1 MKQELPHRDKGNSG
15 LNRKEKTM
23 TEYTTYNH
31 PAASCNLIAEE
42 LEAHANSR
50 AYTDDD
56 GNVVILD
63 SDDEP
68 TDEMEYR
75 GLYDF
80 INDAFDVEITRGL
93 SGDYRG
99 AKLYM
104 TVDGPAIWVDT
115 QNGTVEGRRGVDSC
129 SKWVDSD
136 AIDALNEAIEE
147 IVQDM

>member
-1 MKQELPHRDKGNSG
+1 
-15 LNRKEKTM
+15 M
-23 TEYTTYNH
+23 TEYTTASHLN
-31 PAASCNLIAEE
+31 ASCIRIAEE
-42 LEAHANSR
+42 LEAHANGR
-50 AYTDDD
+50 AYTDENGD
-56 GNVVILD
+56 VVILD
-63 SDDEP
+63 SEEEP

-80 INDAFDVEITRGL
+80 INDALDIEVTCGL

-104 TVDGPAIWVDT
+104 TVGGPSIWIDT
-115 QNGTVEGRRGVDSC
+115 QSGFVEGRWATDSC

-147 IVQDM
+147 IIETR

>member
-1 MKQELPHRDKGNSG
+1 
-15 LNRKEKTM
+15 M
-23 TEYTTYNH
+23 TEYTTNSH
-31 PAASCNLIAEE
+31 LSANCNLIAEE
-42 LEAHANSR
+42 LEAHANGRS
-50 AYTDDD
+50 YEDEY
-56 GNVVILD
+56 GNVIILD
-63 SDDEP
+63 SEEEP

-80 INDAFDVEITRGL
+80 IESALDVEITRGL

-104 TVDGPAIWVDT
+104 TVGGPTIWVDT
-115 QNGTVEGRRGVDSC
+115 ETVFVEGRWVGDSC

-147 IVQDM
+147 SIETR

>member
-1 MKQELPHRDKGNSG
+1 
-15 LNRKEKTM
+15 M
-23 TEYTTYNH
+23 TEYTTNTH
-31 PAASCNLIAEE
+31 LAASCNLIAEE

-50 AYTDDD
+50 AYEDED

-104 TVDGPAIWVDT
+104 TVGGPAIWVDT
-115 QNGTVEGRRGVDSC
+115 QTGFVEGRGATDSC

-136 AIDALNEAIEE
+136 AIDELNEAIEE
-147 IVQDM
+147 IVEAR

>member
-1 MKQELPHRDKGNSG
+1 
-15 LNRKEKTM
+15 M
-23 TEYTTYNH
+23 TEYTTDSYLN
-31 PAASCNLIAEE
+31 ASCISIAEE
-42 LEAHANSR
+42 IEAHANGG
-50 AYTDDD
+50 AYTDDNGD
-56 GNVVILD
+56 VVILD

-80 INDAFDVEITRGL
+80 INDAFDVEITCGL

-104 TVDGPAIWVDT
+104 TVGGPAIWVDT
-115 QNGTVEGRRGVDSC
+115 QNGTVEGRCGVNSC

-136 AIDALNEAIEE
+136 AIDELNDAIEE
-147 IVQDM
+147 LIETR

>member
-1 MKQELPHRDKGNSG
+1 
-15 LNRKEKTM
+15 M
-23 TEYTTYNH
+23 TEYSTNNRL
-31 PAASCNLIAEE
+31 AATCTSIAEE
-42 LEAHANSR
+42 IEAHANSR
-50 AYTDDD
+50 AYEDED

-80 INDAFDVEITRGL
+80 INDALDVDITCGL

-104 TVDGPAIWVDT
+104 TVGGPTIWVDT
-115 QNGTVEGRRGVDSC
+115 QTGFVEGRWATDSC

-147 IVQDM
+147 LIETR

>member
-1 MKQELPHRDKGNSG
+1 
-15 LNRKEKTM
+15 M
-23 TEYTTYNH
+23 TEYTTY
-31 PAASCNLIAEE
+31 SNLKATCTSIAEE
-42 LEAHANSR
+42 LEAHANGR
-50 AYTDDD
+50 AYTDED

-80 INDAFDVEITRGL
+80 INDAFDIEVTRGL
-93 SGDYRG
+93 AGDYRG

-104 TVDGPAIWVDT
+104 TVGGPAIWVDT
-115 QNGTVEGRRGVDSC
+115 QTGFVEGRWATDSC

-136 AIDALNEAIEE
+136 AIDALDEAIEE
-147 IVQDM
+147 IIETR

>member
-1 MKQELPHRDKGNSG
+1 
-15 LNRKEKTM
+15 M
-23 TEYTTYNH
+23 TEYTTDSHLN
-31 PAASCNLIAEE
+31 ANCIRIAEE
-42 LEAHANSR
+42 LEAHANGR
-50 AYTDDD
+50 AYADENGD
-56 GNVVILD
+56 VVILD

-80 INDAFDVEITRGL
+80 IEDALDVEITRGL

-104 TVDGPAIWVDT
+104 TVGGPTIWVDT
-115 QNGTVEGRRGVDSC
+115 KTGFVEGRWGGDSC

-136 AIDALNEAIEE
+136 AIDELNEAIEE
-147 IVQDM
+147 LIETR